1 MVIAGVSEV
10 EVNST
15 GEIFT
20 LLKIGNRNRAK
31 EATGANE
38 NSTRSHAV
46 LQLFIEVDQLVA
58 KFTMIDLAGSERAA

>member
-15 GEIFT
+15 AEIFT

-31 EATGANE
+31 EPTGANE

-46 LQLFIEVDQLVA
+46 L
-58 KFTMIDLAGSERAA
+58 